1 MLTSSLGKYLAPT
14 SLGAAYA
21 VAKALALRLVN
32 EEWAL
37 QSDFTMQ
44 FLAGVLLGFSLR
56 PLVKNVYWRW
66 GPAVLVFGS
75 LLLLLGPVGKF
86 WDWFTFQS
94 WPDPDSLKR
103 LGVET
108 IALLFVALVAPI
120 LIPPPQ
126 AVVTVRLLRKRL
138 LRDRTWVDGLRF
150 LGAGL
155 AFALLTVAVREAFQD
170 SGAALG
176 FQERLELVLTT
187 EPWNPWEKLGLLW
200 LEGLG
205 VTLLLWVLLSV
216 YLRGLVELTVVLGS
230 LVFVASD
237 FAPAF
242 ANFNDVSPLLLTEQ
256 VFEGMLRSFGH
267 VLVVLFL
274 LKKAED

>member
-44 FLAGVLLGFSLR
+44 FLAGVLIGFSVR

-66 GPAVLVFGS
+66 SSAFLVFS
-75 LLLLLGPVGKF
+75 TLLLLLGPVGKF
-86 WDWFTFQS
+86 WDWVTFRS
-94 WPDPDSLKR
+94 WPDDEALLR
-103 LGVET
+103 LGIET
-108 IALLFVALVAPI
+108 VALLFVALVAPV

-126 AVVTVRLLRKRL
+126 SVVTVRILRKRM
-138 LRDRTWVDGLRF
+138 LRDRSWGDVVRF

-155 AFALLTVAVREAFQD
+155 IFALLTVLVREAFQET
-170 SGAALG
+170 GATLG
-176 FQERLELVLTT
+176 FQERLELVLNTA
-187 EPWNPWEKLGLLW
+187 PWTPWEKLGLLW
-200 LEGLG
+200 LEGLA
-205 VTLLLWVLLSV
+205 VTLVLLALISV
-216 YLRGLVELTVVLGS
+216 YLRGLVELTVVVGS

-242 ANFNDVSPLLLTEQ
+242 ANFNDISPLLLTEQ

-267 VLVVLFL
+267 VLAVLFL
-274 LKKAED
+274 LKQAED